1 MGGSVGRSGGG
12 RKVAQLQQALP
23 LLLPLIALQLLLMIL
38 AVIDLFRE
46 ERRVRWVSKPVWALI
61 VVFIN
66 ILGPLAYF
74 FFGREE

>member
-1 MGGSVGRSGGG
+1 M
-12 RKVAQLQQALP
+12 AQLQQALP
-23 LLLPLIALQLLLMIL
+23 LLLPLIALQFLLMIL

-46 ERRVRWVSKPVWALI
+46 ERKVRWVSKPVWALI